1 MHLTFWLLSCNQNV
15 PLLLGPLLLFTLDVL
30 LNRIKMNDKCP
41 ICIAAIFH
49 HKHMLKA
56 ICITSWHMFSMG
68 FFTHYFIIASNLGI
82 SPGVLGI
89 TQPQYA
95 VKKAEKIF
103 TSLMNLVGYQYF
115 QQKAE

>member
-1 MHLTFWLLSCNQNV
+1 M
-15 PLLLGPLLLFTLDVL
+15 FTLEVL
-30 LNRIKMNDKCP
+30 LNRIKIDDKCP
-41 ICIAAIFH
+41 ICIVAIFH

-68 FFTHYFIIASNLGI
+68 FFTQYFIIDSNLGT
-82 SPGVLGI
+82 SAGVLVGI
-89 TQPQYA
+89 TQPQHA

-103 TSLMNLVGYQYF
+103 TSLMNLLGYQYF